1 MGCCERRGS
10 AAGRGWGP
18 VRGTLSSAP
27 PPHRRIQ
34 RGLCPRSCQHGRDQ
48 GSDSSELPGLVCK
61 GNRLREARWLPSI
74 SQEYT
79 QSNPESLPLVC
90 RHWCRAHLPCF
101 QRCNLRES
109 YSHTRRQ
116 GSLNGGASTSLGP
129 PPWSRRSTSWTGSP
143 LSQPLFL
150 FLPVSSLVTPEVE
163 VGPGRRRRR
172 GRKAEAEREREAEP
186 GERLS

>member
-1 MGCCERRGS
+1 MKGG
-10 AAGRGWGP
+10 AALQGEGGGQSGAPSPLLHLRTAGYKGAS
-18 VRGTLSSAP
+18 VLAAASTEGIRAVTLLSSP
-27 PPHRRIQ
+27 VW
-34 RGLCPRSCQHGRDQ
+34 S
-48 GSDSSELPGLVCK
+48 
-61 GNRLREARWLPSI
+61 
-74 SQEYT
+74 
-79 QSNPESLPLVC
+79 
-90 RHWCRAHLPCF
+90 CF